1 MNSKRVAACGTVPVA
16 RYLDGFRI
24 PRCIVGTWAP
34 QASGDTLGLPSR
46 AGERTADWYL
56 NVARQVS
63 FRELCRDGE
72 SRTSRVVGFQLRP
85 MLRLPNRVGP
95 SAGFV

>member
-46 AGERTADWYL
+46 AGNRAADWYL

-63 FRELCRDGE
+63 LCRDGE
-72 SRTSRVVGFQLRP
+72 SRTSRVVGFQLCP
-85 MLRLPNRVGP
+85 MLRLQNRRP
-95 SAGFV
+95 SASFV